1 MLQQHVHEAA
11 ARTYKLQVI
20 STDESGTMC
29 LWLRYTEQAI
39 ADLNTATAVPDDTS
53 WCLCNT
59 GTAARTSDLQ
69 VISGDE
75 SGTVC
80 LWHIHTGA
88 REGHFKRAHGD
99 GRLTAMALDA
109 QERRLLTG
117 KAWCSCQI
125 QTW

>member
-1 MLQQHVHEAA
+1 M
-11 ARTYKLQVI
+11 
-20 STDESGTMC
+20 
-29 LWLRYTEQAI
+29 
-39 ADLNTATAVPDDTS
+39 
-53 WCLCNT
+53 
-59 GTAARTSDLQ
+59 Q

-80 LWHIHTGA
+80 LWHVHTGA

-117 KAWCSCQI
+117 HFATAVPKTLVSCGLCS
-125 QTW
+125 